1 MEERKWADL
10 YPTSLMQ
17 SSTKSN
23 LFNYL
28 IGGIIMLK
36 GIVKVVI
43 ALVALGTG
51 VELGRRGLGDLKG
64 QK

>member
-36 GIVKVVI
+36 GIVKVLI

-51 VELGRRGLGDLKG
+51 VELGRRGVIDLKG

>member
-28 IGGIIMLK
+28 NGGIIMLK

-43 ALVALGTG
+43 AIVALGAG